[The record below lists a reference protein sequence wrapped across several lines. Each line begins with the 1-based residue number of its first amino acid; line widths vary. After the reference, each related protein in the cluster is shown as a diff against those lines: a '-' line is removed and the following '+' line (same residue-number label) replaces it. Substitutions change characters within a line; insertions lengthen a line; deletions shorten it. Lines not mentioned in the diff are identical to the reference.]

1 MKHMKL
7 FFEILGAGC
16 ILYCLSI
23 LLFTG
28 HGTNFF
34 LIWGLAGI
42 LFLLWARYESK
53 LRGIMPVWFKK
64 TACVLLFLGIAV
76 FVVVEGMVLSGFF
89 KKGKE
94 GLDYILVLGAQLK
107 ESGPSYVLQQRLDAA
122 YDYLSQNENTMVIV
136 SGGQGG
142 NEPDTEAQG
151 MYDYLVGRGIAPER
165 IIKEDQSRNTY
176 ENISFS
182 GQLFDREE
190 VSIGIV
196 TSNFHVF
203 RALKLARAAGY
214 KDVCGIA
221 ARSHVGVLPNNMLR
235 EFFGI
240 VKDFLVGN
248 MT

>member
-1 MKHMKL
+1 MKL

-34 LIWGLAGI
+34 LIWGFAGV
-42 LFLLWARYESK
+42 LFLLWAGYGSR
-53 LRGIMPVWFKK
+53 LRNIMPEWFKK
-64 TACVLLFLGIAV
+64 TAGIVIVLGITV
-76 FVVVEGMVLSGFF
+76 FVMVETMVLSGFF

-94 GLDYILVLGAQLK
+94 GLDYIIVLGAQLK

-122 YDYLSQNENTMVIV
+122 YDYLSENENTIVIV
-136 SGGQGG
+136 SGGQGS

-151 MYDYLVGRGIAPER
+151 MYDYLVEKGIAPER
-165 IIKEDQSRNTY
+165 IIKEEQSQNTY

-182 GQLFDREE
+182 GRLFDREE
-190 VSIGIV
+190 ASVGIV

-203 RALKLARAAGY
+203 RALQLARAAGY
-214 KDVCGIA
+214 KEACGIA
-221 ARSHVGVLPNNMLR
+221 ARSHAGVLPNNMLR

-240 VKDFLVGN
+240 MKDFLVGN
-248 MT
+248 LT

>member
-1 MKHMKL
+1 MKL

-28 HGTNFF
+28 QGTNFF
-34 LIWGLAGI
+34 LIWGAAGI
-42 LFLLWARYESK
+42 LFLLWGRYESK
-53 LRGIMPVWFKK
+53 LCSIMPVWLKK
-64 TACVLLFLGIAV
+64 TACILVFLGIAV
-76 FVVVEGMVLSGFF
+76 FLIIEGMVLSGFF

-94 GLDYILVLGAQLK
+94 GLDYIIVLGAQLK

-122 YDYLSQNENTMVIV
+122 YDYLTQNENTIVIV
-136 SGGQGG
+136 SGGQGSD
-142 NEPDTEAQG
+142 EPDTEAQG

-165 IIKEDQSRNTY
+165 IIKEENSRNTY
-176 ENISFS
+176 ENICFS
-182 GQLFDREE
+182 GQLFDIEE
-190 VSIGIV
+190 ADIGIV

-203 RALKLARAAGY
+203 RALKLAHAAGY
-214 KDVCGIA
+214 KKVCGIA

-240 VKDFLVGN
+240 IKDFLVGN
-248 MT
+248 LT